1 MMLSDQAFL
10 RYNRQIMLPEIGE
23 QGQQLLAEAQVLL
36 VGAGGLGSAAALYL
50 AGAGVGNII
59 IADDDE
65 VDSSNLQRQVIYRDS
80 HQGQSKV
87 QAAAEQLKALNPHIR
102 VRPVQAR
109 LADQRLAM
117 EVALADVVLDC
128 SDNLE
133 TRHAVN
139 RACFRANKAL
149 ISGAAIRWQGQL
161 MAFDFRQ
168 GLGPCY
174 HCLFPWQPDAPQ
186 EPQNCSNSGIAGPVV
201 GMMGTMQALETIK
214 LITGAGEVAFGAL
227 QQFDGLTMAWHRFNL
242 AQDKRCPVCGT
253 GE

>member
-1 MMLSDQAFL
+1 MLSDQDFL

-23 QGQQLLAEAQVLL
+23 QGQLLLGQAQVLL

-50 AGAGVGNII
+50 AGAGVGHLI

-80 HQGQSKV
+80 HQSRSK
-87 QAAAEQLKALNPHIR
+87 ALMAAEQVTALNPHIR
-102 VRPVQAR
+102 VRSVQAR
-109 LADQRLAM
+109 LAGQRLAM

-128 SDNLE
+128 SDNLA

-139 RACFRANKAL
+139 QACFMAQKPL

-161 MAFDFRQ
+161 MSFDFRQ
-168 GLGPCY
+168 GNGPCY
-174 HCLFPWQPDAPQ
+174 HCLFPLQSDAPQ
-186 EPQNCSNSGIAGPVV
+186 EPQNCSSAGIAGPVV
-201 GMMGTMQALETIK
+201 GVMGTMQALECIK
-214 LITGAGEVAFGAL
+214 LITGAGAVAFGAL

-242 AQDKRCPVCGT
+242 AQDKQCPVCST